1 MEPRTDQQ
9 TGRRRILVVDGD
21 APIQRL
27 LDVHLRSAGFEVQ
40 AVATV
45 TEGLAA
51 VAAAPPDLIV
61 AETRFSNGPD
71 GFEFCRQ
78 IKQAQ
83 PNGEGELP
91 VAFIFLAEQSMN
103 SKVRAVEA
111 GADDFLAKPVYVQE
125 VVARVRALLQ
135 RRERDRL
142 EALTRG
148 DERFVGELD
157 VLPLADLLR
166 AIAAN
171 RRSGVAHLA
180 APNGARG
187 DIYFRDGAVVD
198 AEVGRLSG
206 LDALC
211 RLFSWTEG
219 AFESEWKS
227 IRRKDAVA
235 MEPDALLMEALRRLD
250 EWRRLLAELPAGST
264 IFEVDYHLLAERLAE
279 IPDEVNSILRL
290 FDGQRTLMR
299 VIDDCGFP
307 DLDALAVIGKLFRE
321 QIIRDARL
329 RPEPGPAP
337 GADMD
342 GWIADAVGPFRGA
355 PARERRDLFGAP
367 SESVAG
373 VHGRVTAPVEP
384 LEEGGRDVVAAERR
398 ERFTDRLIA
407 EGAAPG
413 VEAVPAPS
421 SGPISAPNLAPE
433 TTRMGLPP
441 PPPLTAAPPPSR
453 MALET
458 TRMGLAPPPPMF
470 SPPPVTPLP
479 PSRPAGPETTQQG
492 LGTSTPLSST
502 PLSTKPG
509 FAAAIVPP
517 PEPAR
522 VAQSMPADVTP
533 HVRGAESSGRSTAQG
548 IPQAVAPQSPEPAIV
563 VPPAP
568 ASPAPAWMVPAAA
581 PASPAVTPLAPA
593 VTPASSA
600 PAWMVPVAA
609 PASPAPES
617 PPPPSAAAP
626 LSPAAPATPAAP
638 PAPPAPAAP
647 QALPAPAAPP
657 AVAPAPIPLEPRS
670 VAGEILARAPT
681 ETMDARVTAD
691 AGGGPRRNT
700 DLGLGPDR
708 PSDVAGELSAVV
720 VREAPKADPVV
731 VRKII
736 LDPDVPEEE
745 EAPRSSRG
753 FKVLL
758 MGLGMAVPLVVAVVA
773 FKLTAR
779 HHAVPEAVADA
790 GVAHAP
796 SETPPLAVAP
806 KAVAAAPEAVAAV
819 ADASRAVAAASPAP
833 APASSGG
840 HTHSASAHKT
850 TVAETPPAG
859 ALTDERAA
867 DPKVAR
873 ALPTEFAQLLVACR
887 TAFGEKRAKDAEI
900 ACLAA
905 KDANPN
911 SSEACA
917 LLAHALFN
925 RKKRHEAL
933 QWATRALELDANQA
947 EAYVIIGG
955 VKQANDDARG
965 AKAAYKKYLELA
977 PGGQYA
983 SDLRA
988 IVDSL

>member
-27 LDVHLRSAGFEVQ
+27 LDVNLRSAGFEVQ
-40 AVATV
+40 AVATAI
-45 TEGLAA
+45 EGLAA
-51 VAAAPPDLIV
+51 VAAARPDLIV
-61 AETRFSNGPD
+61 SETRFPAGPD
-71 GFEFCRQ
+71 GFDFCRQ
-78 IKQAQ
+78 VKQAKASSDA
-83 PNGEGELP
+83 GP
-91 VAFIFLAEQSMN
+91 VAFIFLAEQSMDA
-103 SKVRAVEA
+103 KLRAVEA

-148 DERFVGELD
+148 DEPLAGALD

-171 RRSGVAHLA
+171 RRSGVAHLVV
-180 APNGARG
+180 PGGARG

-198 AEVGRLSG
+198 AEIGRLSG

-211 RLFSWTEG
+211 RLFSWAEG
-219 AFESEWKS
+219 AFEIEWKS

-250 EWRRLLAELPAGST
+250 EWRRLLAELPAEST

-299 VIDDCGFP
+299 VIDDCGFA

-321 QIIRDARL
+321 QIIRDART
-329 RPEPGPAP
+329 RPELGLAP

-342 GWIADAVGPFRGA
+342 GWIADAVGPFRGGA
-355 PARERRDLFGAP
+355 AHERRDLFGP
-367 SESVAG
+367 SSESAAG

-384 LEEGGRDVVAAERR
+384 LDEGGRDTVAAERR

-407 EGAAPG
+407 EGAAPAADPTLATTA
-413 VEAVPAPS
+413 EPI
-421 SGPISAPNLAPE
+421 SGPIMASETTRMGLAPPAMTAAPLSHTPPLPRLAPE

-441 PPPLTAAPPPSR
+441 APAVSLSLPMPPPPSPR
-453 MALET
+453 
-458 TRMGLAPPPPMF
+458 
-470 SPPPVTPLP
+470 
-479 PSRPAGPETTQQG
+479 PSGPETTQQG
-492 LGTSTPLSST
+492 LGWTSA

-509 FAAAIVPP
+509 FEAAAAPP
-517 PEPAR
+517 PPPR
-522 VAQSMPADVTP
+522 SAQTMPVDVTP
-533 HVRGAESSGRSTAQG
+533 HLASHARGGETSALKSAAEG
-548 IPQAVAPQSPEPAIV
+548 IPQAIAPQRPEPGIVVPVAAAPSSLAPPVLAAPQSS
-563 VPPAP
+563 
-568 ASPAPAWMVPAAA
+568 SPAPAA
-581 PASPAVTPLAPA
+581 
-593 VTPASSA
+593 TPASLA
-600 PAWMVPVAA
+600 F
-609 PASPAPES
+609 
-617 PPPPSAAAP
+617 
-626 LSPAAPATPAAP
+626 
-638 PAPPAPAAP
+638 
-647 QALPAPAAPP
+647 
-657 AVAPAPIPLEPRS
+657 EPRS
-670 VAGEILARAPT
+670 VAGEILARAAT
-681 ETMDARVTAD
+681 ETMDARITAD
-691 AGGGPRRNT
+691 QGGGPRRNT

-708 PSDVAGELSAVV
+708 PSDVAGELAAIVL
-720 VREAPKADPVV
+720 REPPKTDQAIV

-745 EAPRSSRG
+745 APAPRWSRG
-753 FKVLL
+753 FKLL
-758 MGLGMAVPLVVAVVA
+758 LISLGMSVPLGATYLVFKLTGHHAPVAVVA
-773 FKLTAR
+773 DAR
-779 HHAVPEAVADA
+779 
-790 GVAHAP
+790 VAHAP
-796 SETPPLAVAP
+796 SATPLAAAPAAAAAPTQAGATAGATVAASLSRPASGGGHALAARPQKTTASETPPPRPVL
-806 KAVAAAPEAVAAV
+806 
-819 ADASRAVAAASPAP
+819 
-833 APASSGG
+833 
-840 HTHSASAHKT
+840 
-850 TVAETPPAG
+850 
-859 ALTDERAA
+859 DERAA

-873 ALPTEFAQLLVACR
+873 ALPTEFAQLLGACR
-887 TAFGEKRAKDAEI
+887 TAFGDKRAKDAEL

-905 KDANPN
+905 KDANPE
-911 SSEACA
+911 SPEACA

-925 RKKRHEAL
+925 RKKRREAL

-977 PGGQYA
+977 PSGQYA